1 MNQQIYEE
9 ASEWLIDFRLGRPD
23 RATRERFGRWLSTSP
38 EHVRAYLE
46 QSAIWEAVSAQPADP
61 AGINSLIE
69 RSRQSAEKVVPLTQ
83 APMPA
88 FARSRRRAVAVDRAR
103 PAARSRRL
111 AFLATAA
118 TLLIAIVGACLYFYA
133 PRNVFTT
140 AVGEQRS
147 ILLADGSTIDLN
159 ARSKVRVS
167 FDKQGRHV
175 DLLEGQALFRVAKDK
190 ARPFIV
196 AVNGARVRAVGTQ
209 FDINQRKRGL
219 VVTVVEGTVAV
230 SGPVIAGHGPES
242 GGAPAAKTS
251 SETGGAS
258 AVTAERGP
266 RQEPPTEARAPAP
279 LPSRAISA
287 ETGEILLDAGQ
298 QLTLAPAVAT
308 AGGDSTPAEPH
319 RVDVETATA
328 WTHRRLVFET
338 TPLEEVAA
346 EFNRNSERTLVI
358 RGHGLD
364 DFHVSGAFSSTDV
377 QPFLRFLRAQNGVE
391 VIEKPDQIII
401 MRR

>member
-9 ASEWLIDFRLGRPD
+9 ASEWLVEFRAGRPD
-23 RATRERFGRWLSTSP
+23 RAVRERFERWLSTSP

-46 QSAIWEAVSAQPADP
+46 QSAIWEAVSVPPAVPTDIDSLMERGRQPSE
-61 AGINSLIE
+61 NVVSLAT
-69 RSRQSAEKVVPLTQ
+69 SAPRAAAVDRGRPVVP
-83 APMPA
+83 
-88 FARSRRRAVAVDRAR
+88 SRRRAV
-103 PAARSRRL
+103 
-111 AFLATAA
+111 LATAA
-118 TLLIAIVGACLYFYA
+118 AFLFAVVGASLYLYVT
-133 PRNVFTT
+133 RNVYAT

-159 ARSKVRVS
+159 ARSKIRVR

-175 DLLEGQALFRVAKDK
+175 DLMEGQALFRVAKDK

-196 AVNGARVRAVGTQ
+196 AVNGTRVRAVGTQ

-219 VVTVVEGTVAV
+219 IVTVVEGTVAV
-230 SGPVIAGHGPES
+230 SGSVIPAHNPEG
-242 GGAPAAKTS
+242 GGAPAAQAS
-251 SETGGAS
+251 SANAGAS
-258 AVTAERGP
+258 AVAPEPGSKQRGP
-266 RQEPPTEARAPAP
+266 TEPRAAGSPP
-279 LPSRAISA
+279 KRAISA
-287 ETGEILLDAGQ
+287 ESGEILLDAGQ
-298 QLTLAPAVAT
+298 QLTVSPAITPPGSDGAQ
-308 AGGDSTPAEPH
+308 AGPH

-338 TPLEEVAA
+338 TPLEDVAA

-391 VIEKPDQIII
+391 VIEERDRIII
-401 MRR
+401 SRR